1 LFKLYADKTQLS
13 VWKRET
19 MTSGSV
25 NVYLVEF
32 TFSADWE
39 GLDKTAVFKTNG
51 GSWSVRLEGG
61 PVNIPW
67 EALQTPNL
75 YLTVGV
81 RGTRGDDL
89 VLPTVWASLGMI
101 FPGTAPGGETRP
113 PTPELWE
120 QELAQKGDGLEY
132 DGMNLSL
139 MSGDK
144 ALSTVQIVGGGGEGY
159 IPVPGP
165 AGPPGPKGDKGDP
178 GERGPA
184 GLEGPQ
190 VEPGAQGPV
199 GAQGAPGEQGPPGEK
214 GEQGEPGPPGPKG
227 DTGEQGPPGPAGSGS
242 DLTPGDGLSKT
253 GDVLNIDNPVRG
265 IMTQAEYDAL
275 TEEQRAKGT
284 YFVDDGQNGSISG
297 GSAGEVYDEQERVI
311 GSWFGDPLYRCGFSV
326 TSPSNTNNAVIL
338 PFSGRH
344 VVSISGFLETDNGP
358 RSVNFPNDSSN
369 FIVTLQTGS
378 GDIMMKAMN
387 SAYHNRPVTLI
398 LEYTKTAD
406 TEVTT

>member
-1 LFKLYADKTQLS
+1 MFKLYADKNRLA

-32 TFSADWE
+32 AFSADWE
-39 GLDKTAVFKTNG
+39 GLDKTAVFKTDR
-51 GSWSVRLEGG
+51 GSWSVKLEGG
-61 PVNIPW
+61 LVNIPW

-81 RGTRGDDL
+81 RGTRGDNL
-89 VLPTVWASLGMI
+89 VLPTVWTSLGMI
-101 FPGTAPGGETRP
+101 FPGAAPGGESRP

-159 IPVPGP
+159 I
-165 AGPPGPKGDKGDP
+165 
-178 GERGPA
+178 
-184 GLEGPQ
+184 
-190 VEPGAQGPV
+190 
-199 GAQGAPGEQGPPGEK
+199 
-214 GEQGEPGPPGPKG
+214 
-227 DTGEQGPPGPAGSGS
+227 
-242 DLTPGDGLSKT
+242 TPGDGLSEND
-253 GDVLNIDNPVRG
+253 DVLSVDNPVRG
-265 IMTQAEYDAL
+265 ILTQAEYDAL

-311 GSWFGDPLYRCGFSV
+311 GSWFGDPLYRCCFSV

-344 VVSISGFLETDNGP
+344 VVSISGFLETANGP

-369 FIVTLQTGS
+369 FIVTFQTGS

-387 SAYHNRPVTLI
+387 SSYQNCPVNLV